1 MFSLTSLLF
10 TAGLEKQS
18 EVYAK
23 SELPLA
29 SSLFLDVIQRRLLVI
44 DVSGQSNGPVFKGQG
59 VEETSLTNYR
69 STFRNIPEERSGSLK
84 S

>member
-1 MFSLTSLLF
+1 MFPRSNLLF

-18 EVYAK
+18 EVYVK

-29 SSLFLDVIQRRLLVI
+29 SSLFLDVKQHSLLVI
-44 DVSGQSNGPVFKGQG
+44 DVSGPPNGPVFKGR
-59 VEETSLTNYR
+59 VEETSQINYW
-69 STFRNIPEERSGSLK
+69 STFRNIPEERSGCLK